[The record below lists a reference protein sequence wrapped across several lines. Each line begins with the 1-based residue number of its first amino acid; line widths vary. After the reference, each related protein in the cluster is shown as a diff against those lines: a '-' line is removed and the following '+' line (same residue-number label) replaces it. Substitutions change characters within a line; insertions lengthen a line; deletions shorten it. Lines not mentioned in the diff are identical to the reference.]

1 MALDTFGEYAGN
13 LIDEL
18 NRHKGVVDA
27 WVLRMIDL
35 ILRIKKQLHNW
46 LDQQSGTLTNELSVK
61 SQLYENILK
70 TLEALADP
78 DPQDEAAVAHYAKT
92 LERIKDLMNQH
103 TGFSPNFVYK
113 DFIDNLENELN
124 KRLDI
129 KNFLKE
135 EEDARKRQQDEIER
149 LLE

>member
-46 LDQQSGTLTNELSVK
+46 LD
-61 SQLYENILK
+61 
-70 TLEALADP
+70 
-78 DPQDEAAVAHYAKT
+78 
-92 LERIKDLMNQH
+92 
-103 TGFSPNFVYK
+103 
-113 DFIDNLENELN
+113 
-124 KRLDI
+124 
-129 KNFLKE
+129 
-135 EEDARKRQQDEIER
+135 
-149 LLE
+149 